1 MNTRLQCVPIIQV
14 CPALTAGAPGESGC
28 ADICLFSIPRFLLP
42 KRLPLAGPM
51 SRGDPHN
58 RRAIPPIGPLQ
69 DPRVHQEVE
78 HELEAGAGAGDDDD
92 DHQHR
97 HHVQEEAGQASEEQG
112 H

>member
-42 KRLPLAGPM
+42 KLLRLAGPM

-58 RRAIPPIGPLQ
+58 RCAIPPVGPLQ

-78 HELEAGAGAGDDDD
+78 PAAIQQQPQVAS
-92 DHQHR
+92 R
-97 HHVQEEAGQASEEQG
+97 HPLGRGRLWSSI
-112 H
+112 

>member
-1 MNTRLQCVPIIQV
+1 MI
-14 CPALTAGAPGESGC
+14 S
-28 ADICLFSIPRFLLP
+28 S
-42 KRLPLAGPM
+42 KRLHFAGPM

-78 HELEAGAGAGDDDD
+78 HELEEGAGTGDDDD

>member
-28 ADICLFSIPRFLLP
+28 ADICLFSIPRFLLL
-42 KRLPLAGPM
+42 KRLVLAGPM

-78 HELEAGAGAGDDDD
+78 HDAEGPGADLDDNDNKY
-92 DHQHR
+92 R
-97 HHVQEEAGQASEEQG
+97 CNV
-112 H
+112 

>member
-1 MNTRLQCVPIIQV
+1 
-14 CPALTAGAPGESGC
+14 
-28 ADICLFSIPRFLLP
+28 
-42 KRLPLAGPM
+42 M
-51 SRGDPHN
+51 SRGNPHN

-78 HELEAGAGAGDDDD
+78 HELEEGAGAGDDDD